1 MHPICTVPY
10 RLSHPE
16 RHFWFLKG
24 CGMAHILPT
33 REYDK
38 ARLIKSLQA
47 QRFMFEVSYE
57 SLTAAEMERPGV
69 MGAYTVKALIAHV
82 TAWDVRG
89 TAWIAAAGRGE
100 VLQIPLPGHTWADLD
115 AINAADH
122 AAHEGQPL
130 GAVLAAFAAAFPP
143 LLAAVES
150 LSQAQILTPI
160 TYFNGV
166 AEETMRVGQ
175 LVAWRYHHYREH
187 AAHIRDWIRETR
199 EAHG

>member
-1 MHPICTVPY
+1 
-10 RLSHPE
+10 
-16 RHFWFLKG
+16 
-24 CGMAHILPT
+24 MARVLPM

-57 SLTAAEMERPGV
+57 SLTAAEIERPGV
-69 MGAYTVKALIAHV
+69 MGEYTVKALIAHV

-100 VLQIPLPGHTWADLD
+100 PPHIPLPGHTWADLD
-115 AINAADH
+115 SINATDY
-122 AAHEGQPL
+122 AANQYKPL
-130 GAVLAAFAAAFPP
+130 GAVLTAFTDAFPP
-143 LLAAVES
+143 LLAAVEA
-150 LSQAQILTPI
+150 LSQAHITTPI

-166 AEETMRVGQ
+166 TNETIMVGR

-187 AAHIRDWIRETR
+187 AEHIRAWIREAR
-199 EAHG
+199 GEHG